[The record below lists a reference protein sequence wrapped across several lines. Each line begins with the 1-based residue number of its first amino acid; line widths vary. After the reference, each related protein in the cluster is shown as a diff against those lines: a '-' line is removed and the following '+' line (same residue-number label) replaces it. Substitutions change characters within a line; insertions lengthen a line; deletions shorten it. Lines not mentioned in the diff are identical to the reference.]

1 MFRIP
6 RNLYYRFGGAK
17 PRVDDPVWWT
27 SKQVWG
33 VVTKVES
40 DGSFVFQCG
49 PVVETRTGRQVPRW
63 TVATHVEDAKWTG
76 KMWVVGNG
84 PNPVGRVVNPEPMR
98 ADVIRS

>member
-49 PVVETRTGRQVPRW
+49 DQDRPSGAQMDGGYPRGRREV
-63 TVATHVEDAKWTG
+63 DG
-76 KMWVVGNG
+76 KDVGG
-84 PNPVGRVVNPEPMR
+84 W
-98 ADVIRS
+98 